1 MSHPGNG
8 PDQNPSDQQD
18 GRPGPFGQPGQT
30 GSHGEPGQAGPYG
43 QPAQPGQPYQPFDQ
57 PGRQPYQ
64 AGQPGQQP
72 AGGWV
77 PPQGGATPWGEPE
90 KKGGAAKKVLLAVGG
105 VLVAL
110 VAVGLLFS
118 MLGGGDPEVGDCV
131 ANLEGEE
138 VETVECDAAE
148 AEARIVGIDE
158 QELNY
163 ADFLAQDVCLDFE
176 SAVGA
181 IWVGA
186 DEAEPGTIYCA
197 EPV

>member
-8 PDQNPSDQQD
+8 PDQNPSGQQP
-18 GRPGPFGQPGQT
+18 GQPGPFGQPGQ
-30 GSHGEPGQAGPYG
+30 PGQPGQYGQPGPYG

-57 PGRQPYQ
+57 
-64 AGQPGQQP
+64 AGQPDQPGQPGQP

-77 PPQGGATPWGEPE
+77 PPQGGATPWGQPE
-90 KKGGAAKKVLLAVGG
+90 EKGSPAKKVLLAVGG

-118 MLGGGDPEVGDCV
+118 MLGGGEPEVGDCV
-131 ANLEGEE
+131 ANLDGEE
-138 VETVECDAAE
+138 VETVECEAAE

-163 ADFLAQDVCLDFE
+163 ADFLEQDVCLDFA

-186 DEAEPGTIYCA
+186 DEAEPGTVYCA

>member
-8 PDQNPSDQQD
+8 PDQNPSGQQP
-18 GRPGPFGQPGQT
+18 GQPGPSGQPGQ
-30 GSHGEPGQAGPYG
+30 PG
-43 QPAQPGQPYQPFDQ
+43 QPAPHGQPEQPGPHGQPGQPYQPFDQ
-57 PGRQPYQ
+57 AGQQPY
-64 AGQPGQQP
+64 QPGQQP
-72 AGGWV
+72 YQPGGGWV
-77 PPQGGATPWGEPE
+77 PPEGGATPWGQPDR
-90 KKGGAAKKVLLAVGG
+90 KGSTAKKVLLAVGG

-110 VAVGLLFS
+110 VAVGLLFD

-131 ANLEGEE
+131 ANLAGEE

>member
-8 PDQNPSDQQD
+8 PDQNPSGQ
-18 GRPGPFGQPGQT
+18 QPGQ
-30 GSHGEPGQAGPYG
+30 PGPYG
-43 QPAQPGQPYQPFDQ
+43 QPAQPGQP
-57 PGRQPYQ
+57 G
-64 AGQPGQQP
+64 QP
-72 AGGWV
+72 AGAPV
-77 PPQGGATPWGEPE
+77 PPQRGATP
-90 KKGGAAKKVLLAVGG
+90 GGQPQQKSSPVRKVLLAVGG

-118 MLGGGDPEVGDCV
+118 MLGGGEPEVGDCV
-131 ANLEGEE
+131 ANLDGEQ
-138 VETVECDAAE
+138 VETVECGAAE

-158 QELNY
+158 QELDY
-163 ADFLAQDVCLDFE
+163 ADFLEQDVCLDFE

-181 IWVGA
+181 IWVGD